1 MTRKWLIGLIVLV
14 LIGGGGWWY
23 WKSQES
29 KPVKVDTVVVE
40 KRDLNETVSGSGVIQ
55 PDRTVDILPSVA
67 DEIEKIY
74 INEGDMVE
82 EDDNVV
88 KLKSG
93 GKLKAPIDGKIVQ
106 LDTAVGQT
114 AVPGKP
120 LLVIADF
127 DPTYFVANIDE
138 ADISRVAVGQKAEIV
153 LDAYP
158 KETLLGEISEVGFI
172 SQPTAGGGTAF
183 PVKIGLTDSKGVTIR
198 LGMNGD
204 VDITI
209 GVKKRVVA
217 VPLNAVTTRAGKDT
231 VFVVENKKIEKRRL
245 TLGLIANEF
254 YQVTEGLSEGEKV
267 VVKNLSKLKGGEE
280 VR

>member
-1 MTRKWLIGLIVLV
+1 M
-14 LIGGGGWWY
+14 
-23 WKSQES
+23 
-29 KPVKVDTVVVE
+29 
-40 KRDLNETVSGSGVIQ
+40 
-55 PDRTVDILPSVA
+55 
-67 DEIEKIY
+67 
-74 INEGDMVE
+74 
-82 EDDNVV
+82 
-88 KLKSG
+88 
-93 GKLKAPIDGKIVQ
+93 
-106 LDTAVGQT
+106 
-114 AVPGKP
+114 PGKP